1 MTDGDRSDRH
11 DAGLLS
17 PENKVSESGYV
28 CRLAKLA
35 YGPDDL
41 DDRVDMFLP

>member
-17 PENKVSESGYV
+17 PKSEVSESGYAG
-28 CRLAKLA
+28 RFAKLA
-35 YGPDDL
+35 YGPEVL
-41 DDRVDMFLP
+41 NDRVDMFLP